1 MGDRSTGRATPA
13 RHRVAAIAV
22 TVVVALLGACTAT
35 RDTERAAGR
44 PEVPAITAAAPFRA
58 AGSVHGAYVLGAP
71 AGAELI
77 LADAD
82 GTQVATAVAD
92 ERGSVVFY
100 DLTPGDGYTVRHR
113 DGDEVLGTD
122 PFTVLDPEVP
132 PDPSLYDQ
140 TLVPGLNYVRMR
152 DGVELAVT
160 VRLPPGA
167 TLEDGPFPT
176 VIEYSGYQIAAPGD
190 LLADVAARVA
200 DPDRPVDPLV
210 PATSTA
216 VGSLIAPVLG
226 FAAVSVQMRGS
237 GCSGGAFDLF
247 DLPTIYD
254 GYDVVETVAAQD
266 WVKGNK
272 VGMVGIS
279 FSGLSQL
286 FTAGT
291 RPPSLA
297 AIAPLSVADDLYR
310 DVGWPGGIYNDGF
323 AQSWLE
329 ERANDARPAPEG
341 GQPWARA
348 LVEAGDQ
355 RCIANQAL
363 HGQARDVFAILD
375 ENPTRVPEL
384 YDRREPQR
392 WAAEIDV
399 PVFLSTAFQ
408 DEQIIGGGPQ
418 LLAALADNPDV
429 WVTLMNGTHV
439 DPLGPGTITRW
450 AEFLWLFVADEI
462 PRIPDAVLQLGDE
475 LYRQIAGAGS
485 AAIEPPRF
493 AGMTDVEAARAEY
506 RRDPRVRVL
515 MDVGGGDQGPGA
527 LQPTWSLELDGWPP
541 SGVTPTS
548 FYLGAGGTLT
558 TSPPTDDAADRYR
571 SDPAARPARSLPS
584 GGQAWAAQPG
594 YDWAPVADGAGLG
607 YVSAP
612 LERDLVVAGPSTMV
626 LQLSS
631 SAPDTDLQVTL
642 SEVRPDG
649 GESYVQFGV
658 LRASYRELDPR
669 SSELETIP
677 TFSAEGRAELP
688 AGTVTEVRVPLYPV
702 AYAFRAGSRIRVTI
716 QAPGGDRPAWTFD
729 TIEDG
734 TTTNTISSSPAA
746 PSRLVLPVLTGRS
759 AAIPLPACGALRGS
773 PCRPY
778 VPAANGG

>member
-1 MGDRSTGRATPA
+1 MQGSTARARRPA
-13 RHRVAAIAV
+13 RWVAACV
-22 TVVVALLGACTAT
+22 TLALLAACTAGGGDDGAGDR
-35 RDTERAAGR
+35 RDA
-44 PEVPAITAAAPFRA
+44 PAVTGTAAFRA
-58 AGSVHGAYVLGAP
+58 AGSIHAAYVLDAP

-77 LADAD
+77 LADAAGD
-82 GTQVATAVAD
+82 EVATAVAD

-100 DLTPGDGYTVRHR
+100 EVPPGEGYTVRQR
-113 DGDEVLGTD
+113 AEGEVLGTE
-122 PFTVLDPEVP
+122 PFAVLDPKTP

-152 DGVELAVT
+152 DGIELAVT

-167 TLEDGPFPT
+167 TLDDGPFPT

-190 LLADVAARVA
+190 LLADIAARVA
-200 DPDRPVDPLV
+200 DPERPVDPLV
-210 PATSTA
+210 PSTSTA
-216 VGSLIAPVLG
+216 VGSLIAPVMG
-226 FAAVSVQMRGS
+226 FASVSVQMRGS

-279 FSGLSQL
+279 FSGITQL
-286 FTAGT
+286 LTAGT

-297 AIAPLSVADDLYR
+297 AITPLAVADDLYGS
-310 DVGWPGGIYNDGF
+310 VGWPGGIYNDGF

-329 ERANDARPAPEG
+329 ERAEDARPAPEG
-341 GQPWARA
+341 GQPWAKA
-348 LVEAGDQ
+348 LVAAGDE
-355 RCIANQAL
+355 RCAANQAL
-363 HGQARDVFAILD
+363 HGQARDVFAVLD
-375 ENPTRVPEL
+375 ANPSRVAAL
-384 YDRREPQR
+384 YDPRSPER
-392 WAAEIDV
+392 WAAEIEV

-408 DEQIIGGGPQ
+408 DEQIVGGGPQ
-418 LLAALADNPDV
+418 LLAGLADNPDV

-439 DPLGPGTITRW
+439 DPLGPGTLTRW

-462 PRIPDAVLQLGDE
+462 PEIPDAVLELGGE
-475 LYRQIAGAGS
+475 LYRQIAGAGA
-485 AAIEPPRF
+485 AAIAPPRF
-493 AGMTDVEAARAEY
+493 ASGTDVEVARSEF

-515 MDVGGGDQGPGA
+515 MEVGGGDLGPGA
-527 LQPTWSLELDGWPP
+527 LQPGWTLDLEGWPP
-541 SGVTPTS
+541 AGVEATS
-548 FYLGAGGTLT
+548 FHLGPDGTLT
-558 TSPPTDDAADRYR
+558 AEPPAAEGADRYR
-571 SDPAARPARSLPS
+571 SDPSARPAGSLPP
-584 GGQAWAAQPG
+584 GGDAWAAQPA

-607 YVSAP
+607 YVTAP

-626 LQLSS
+626 LYLTS

-649 GESYVQFGV
+649 RESYVQFGV
-658 LRASYRELDPR
+658 LRASYRALDAR

-677 TFSAEGRAELP
+677 TYTAEDRADLP
-688 AGTVTEVRVPLYPV
+688 AGEVTEVRVPLYPV

-716 QAPGGDRPAWTFD
+716 QAPGGERPAWRFD

-734 TTTNTISSSPAA
+734 STTNTVTRSPAA
-746 PSRLVLPVLTGRS
+746 PSRLVLPVLAGRS
-759 AAIPLPACGALRGS
+759 AETPLPACGALRGS